1 MAKNIVNDIF
11 GFSGTLGNVIGYK
24 WRGIQ
29 CYRSK
34 PFQQKDPK
42 TPKQVSQRIRFTAF
56 QPLAKKCLNKTL
68 KEIWKRCAVEM
79 TGYNLF
85 IKKNMRITDELG
97 KITDYSNLTLSVGKL
112 ELPYEFKI
120 ETKVE
125 GNCLV
130 TISWEN
136 EGREK
141 IATLKNRIQV
151 AAIINSEVIHVEG
164 LTACRG
170 DKTVTFQLPCGRGA
184 RIHLY
189 VYFYNE
195 STMDGS
201 PSYYQLVE
209 VPN

>member
-1 MAKNIVNDIF
+1 MAKNKTNNVF
-11 GFSGTLGNVIGYK
+11 AFSGTLGNIIGYQ
-24 WRGIQ
+24 RLGVQ
-29 CYRSK
+29 CFRSK
-34 PFQQKDPK
+34 PICFKDANS
-42 TPKQVSQRIRFTAF
+42 PKQVAQRNRLKAINQF
-56 QPLAKKCLNKTL
+56 AKKCMNEVL
-68 KEIWKRCAVEM
+68 KQIWKRCAVEM

-125 GNCLV
+125 GNCPV

-136 EGREK
+136 EDREK

-170 DKTVTFQLPCGRGA
+170 DKTVTFQLPCGGGA
-184 RIHLY
+184 QIHLY

-195 STMDGS
+195 DTMDGS
-201 PSYYQLVE
+201 HSYYKLVE
-209 VPN
+209 VTN